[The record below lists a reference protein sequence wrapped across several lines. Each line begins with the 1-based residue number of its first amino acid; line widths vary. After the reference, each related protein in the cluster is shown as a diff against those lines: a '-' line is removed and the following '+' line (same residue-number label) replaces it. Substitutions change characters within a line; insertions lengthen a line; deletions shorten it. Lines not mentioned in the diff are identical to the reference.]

1 MIPISAVFC
10 FIFCHIETNKLKIPT
25 TNEIIPNQ
33 KIIFESGFIIPLKNL
48 IKSVD
53 DKVTSIKLNEIV
65 NIISELSKESSIKNE
80 DIVNLLQY
88 YQLID
93 EIRTA
98 SKQNIKWGRTYPS

>member
-1 MIPISAVFC
+1 
-10 FIFCHIETNKLKIPT
+10 
-25 TNEIIPNQ
+25 
-33 KIIFESGFIIPLKNL
+33 
-48 IKSVD
+48 
-53 DKVTSIKLNEIV
+53 LNEIV

-98 SKQNIKWGRTYPS
+98 SK

>member
-1 MIPISAVFC
+1 VV
-10 FIFCHIETNKLKIPT
+10 KLT
-25 TNEIIPNQ
+25 V
-33 KIIFESGFIIPLKNL
+33 LKL
-48 IKSVD
+48 VALP
-53 DKVTSIKLNEIV
+53 DKVTVIKLNEIV

-98 SKQNIKWGRTYPS
+98 SK